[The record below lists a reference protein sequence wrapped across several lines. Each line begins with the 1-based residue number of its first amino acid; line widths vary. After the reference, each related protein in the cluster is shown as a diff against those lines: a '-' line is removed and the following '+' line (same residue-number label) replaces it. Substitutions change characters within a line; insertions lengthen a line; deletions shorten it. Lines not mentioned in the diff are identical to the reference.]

1 MDSHSVTQRSSEPA
15 VFFLFSSFMNGP
27 YADHILDAS
36 DVCSNCFR
44 TVRVERLDP
53 TRNGFAGEL
62 ESHFER
68 RKQNTII
75 GYGPAESVTDIKG
88 VFCECGVEGA
98 HERLWDPTGLDE
110 AELKEL
116 IKNAIR
122 TLRRKE
128 VALKPKETAAYILH
142 VWSETDDVDRAMS
155 KGVEMGVVAQA
166 AANRDE
172 HKTDEKRMQG

>member
-1 MDSHSVTQRSSEPA
+1 
-15 VFFLFSSFMNGP
+15 MNGP

-68 RKQNTII
+68 RRQNTVI
-75 GYGPAESVTDIKG
+75 GYGPAESVTNIKG

-98 HERLWDPTGLDE
+98 HERLWDPTDIQE
-110 AELKEL
+110 PKLKRL
-116 IKNAIR
+116 IKNMIR

-155 KGVEMGVVAQA
+155 KGIEMGIVAQA
-166 AANRDE
+166 ASDTTQE
-172 HKTDEKRMQG
+172 QHPDEKRMQG